1 MDISIFFAV
10 TSVILEL
17 QRPAVSHLKAKNK
30 LFWPFRMQIYS
41 GTAQIGGTKYN
52 MFALIFDSPSTCPN
66 MVVDS
71 QIISMKWY
79 FAHLLS
85 I

>member
-41 GTAQIGGTKYN
+41 GTAQIGGTK
-52 MFALIFDSPSTCPN
+52 
-66 MVVDS
+66 
-71 QIISMKWY
+71 
-79 FAHLLS
+79 
-85 I
+85 